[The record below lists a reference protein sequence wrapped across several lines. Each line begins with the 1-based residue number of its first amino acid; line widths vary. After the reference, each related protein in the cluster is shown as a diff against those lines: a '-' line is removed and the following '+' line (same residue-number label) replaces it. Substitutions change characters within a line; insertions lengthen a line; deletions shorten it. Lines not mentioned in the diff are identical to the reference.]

1 MIRYKLI
8 CKKCDNSF
16 DSWFFS
22 SDEYEKL
29 KKKNFLTCYNCNSLK
44 VEKTL
49 MSPSIITS
57 KNNIETKNYEY
68 KKIKKKIRDHQKFI
82 KKNFDYVGD
91 KFTYEARSLHYKNK
105 KNSRGIYGTAS
116 KDELNELK
124 EEGIEIETIPWIND
138 NIN

>member
-49 MSPSIITS
+49 MSSSIITS
-57 KNNIETKNYEY
+57 KNNIETKNY
-68 KKIKKKIRDHQKFI
+68 
-82 KKNFDYVGD
+82 
-91 KFTYEARSLHYKNK
+91 
-105 KNSRGIYGTAS
+105 
-116 KDELNELK
+116 
-124 EEGIEIETIPWIND
+124 
-138 NIN
+138 